1 MLTKIREKFTGGI
14 AIAILALIGIPFLFF
29 GINRTDFVSQR
40 FAATVDGSEIGVGQ
54 FEQAYREQLER
65 NPTWAQLPE
74 EYRLQIRQGVLD
86 SLIRDRLVELHLA
99 DAGYQVSDESLLAA
113 IQRIPEF
120 QVDGVFDIETYRSL
134 LLQNGFEPT
143 QFEASQRRALRQD
156 QLRRA
161 IGGTALVTPAEYR
174 RYLNLIA
181 EQRLV
186 SLATFD
192 LGGAA
197 EEVEVNDEMI
207 AAYYDE
213 NDTLFL
219 TEESVDVEF
228 IEVRRDALAQ
238 TVEVSEEDL
247 LEYYEDNKSRYL
259 QDEQR
264 QARHIL
270 VLFND
275 DEDAAE
281 AKAAG
286 LYERALA
293 GESFE
298 KLAEENS
305 DDGGTASRGGDL
317 GALTRSQLPGELG
330 SSIYSMNEGD
340 IEGPV
345 KSDFGFHI
353 IRLDSILEQ
362 GPLPID
368 QVRGE
373 LLNELREREAEDT
386 FRDVER
392 QLSDALFEAA
402 DMQAISAAV
411 GLDVQTIAGFT
422 RRGADPLGSNQAAI
436 DAIFDERVLLDDEV
450 SEVIELDANR
460 SAVFKVVARYEASR
474 QPLADVSD
482 TIAESIRTQ
491 QAEAIVFGRAEQL
504 LAALDAG
511 EEFGPAA
518 EAAGAT
524 VSAPT
529 LLSRQDD
536 EMDQAVMSQV
546 FTAKKPS
553 QNSPVTGY
561 VANVA
566 GGYTVFSLQAVL
578 PGRPESIPLA
588 DRDAGKLELA
598 QQAGASD
605 YYAFIQA
612 LYDKADVVISQDAL
626 AAQDLLQ

>member
-1 MLTKIREKFTGGI
+1 
-14 AIAILALIGIPFLFF
+14 
-29 GINRTDFVSQR
+29 
-40 FAATVDGSEIGVGQ
+40 
-54 FEQAYREQLER
+54 
-65 NPTWAQLPE
+65 
-74 EYRLQIRQGVLD
+74 
-86 SLIRDRLVELHLA
+86 
-99 DAGYQVSDESLLAA
+99 
-113 IQRIPEF
+113 
-120 QVDGVFDIETYRSL
+120 
-134 LLQNGFEPT
+134 
-143 QFEASQRRALRQD
+143 
-156 QLRRA
+156 
-161 IGGTALVTPAEYR
+161 
-174 RYLNLIA
+174 
-181 EQRLV
+181 
-186 SLATFD
+186 
-192 LGGAA
+192 
-197 EEVEVNDEMI
+197 
-207 AAYYDE
+207 
-213 NDTLFL
+213 
-219 TEESVDVEF
+219 
-228 IEVRRDALAQ
+228 
-238 TVEVSEEDL
+238 
-247 LEYYEDNKSRYL
+247 
-259 QDEQR
+259 
-264 QARHIL
+264 
-270 VLFND
+270 
-275 DEDAAE
+275 
-281 AKAAG
+281 
-286 LYERALA
+286 
-293 GESFE
+293 
-298 KLAEENS
+298 
-305 DDGGTASRGGDL
+305 
-317 GALTRSQLPGELG
+317 
-330 SSIYSMNEGD
+330 MNEGD